1 MASISGARVIE
12 EAGGDSSAGG
22 LDVGVGL
29 DGLGAAGE
37 ASRGG
42 REPVVER
49 GMMPLR
55 PFGVL
60 DHVDGVLTLAF
71 GEAIRG
77 ARRELSLEDGAV
89 VTVHVPPGV
98 YDGQV
103 LRVSPS
109 ARAGGAEAMT
119 GDPSAMPG
127 LPSAEDRYLL
137 LHIAPDPRFRRD
149 GRDVHTEIPISV
161 GEAAFGAV
169 IQVDTLDGPLTARV
183 PPGTES
189 GQHLRFR
196 GRGVAA
202 ADGVPA
208 GHLYVTLR
216 IALPEI
222 DPNDAEARA
231 AIALLESRYVHP
243 PREHAWRR

>member
-1 MASISGARVIE
+1 MASISGVRVIE
-12 EAGGDSSAGG
+12 EASGDLAELGLGGGVSS
-22 LDVGVGL
+22 
-29 DGLGAAGE
+29 DGLGAAGD
-37 ASRGG
+37 AARGG

-55 PFGVL
+55 PFGAL

-77 ARRELSLEDGAV
+77 ARRELTLEDGSV
-89 VTVHVPPGV
+89 VTVHVPAGV

-109 ARAGGAEAMT
+109 PRAGGSEAMT
-119 GDPSAMPG
+119 GEPSAMPG
-127 LPSAEDRYLL
+127 LPSPEDRYLL

-169 IQVDTLDGPLTARV
+169 IQVDTLDGPVTARV

-222 DPNDAEARA
+222 DPDDAEARA

-243 PREHAWRR
+243 PREHASRR